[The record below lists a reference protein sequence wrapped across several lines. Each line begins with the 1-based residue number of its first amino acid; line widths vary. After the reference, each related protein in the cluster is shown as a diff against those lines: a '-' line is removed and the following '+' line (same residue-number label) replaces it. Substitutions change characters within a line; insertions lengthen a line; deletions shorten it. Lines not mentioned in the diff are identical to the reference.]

1 MKLVSRDVRSSWLTL
16 SLMALAKAVGST
28 LNPSCMALES
38 VAICFWSCPEMA
50 LESCVPNWPV
60 AAAICCC
67 IWRASCVAIA

>member
-28 LNPSCMALES
+28 LNPSCMALVS

-50 LESCVPNWPV
+50 LESCVPN
-60 AAAICCC
+60 
-67 IWRASCVAIA
+67 